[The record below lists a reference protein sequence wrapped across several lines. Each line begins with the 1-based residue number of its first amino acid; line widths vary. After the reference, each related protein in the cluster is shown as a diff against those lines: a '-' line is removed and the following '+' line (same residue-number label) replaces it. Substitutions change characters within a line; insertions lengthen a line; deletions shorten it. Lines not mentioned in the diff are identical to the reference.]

1 VAPAATETT
10 EPLIVP
16 PVWADAVAANDRDN
30 SAIAMPSRVKV
41 QKDNVVVLMGS
52 ASSGK
57 YLTIY

>member
-1 VAPAATETT
+1 MAPAATETT

-41 QKDNVVVLMGS
+41 LLLPDTVDDYVDPRKV
-52 ASSGK
+52 SG
-57 YLTIY
+57 